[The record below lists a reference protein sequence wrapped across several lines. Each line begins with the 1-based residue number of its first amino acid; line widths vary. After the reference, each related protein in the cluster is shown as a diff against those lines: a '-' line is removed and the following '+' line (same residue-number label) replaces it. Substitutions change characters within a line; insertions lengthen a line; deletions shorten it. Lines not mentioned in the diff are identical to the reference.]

1 MAKIRFAPFVVLMGL
16 LLVSPGSMR
25 IGLAHGLEPQGEVQ
39 PQGDAS
45 VAATVSNKYSYQGVL
60 KENGQPVTGSRDMT
74 FRLCSDD
81 DCTTQLDSVHKA
93 SVQVTEGLFSVEL
106 KGDPYDFSG
115 RGLWLEVEVGGTSL
129 GCQEIMPVPYALSL
143 RPGAMIDSATS
154 AARLAFCAGSLGEG
168 DYRCVGA
175 YGEGDWGV
183 HGKSSGGFG
192 VRGESDGTAGTGVY
206 GEGPEYGVQGEG
218 GIGVYGSGQGVGVE
232 GHTVYGTGVK
242 GTTQDASGYGGYF
255 ENKATSGAAYGV
267 RGESASRSGVGVY
280 GLASSSSGGHGVYA
294 KSSGDKSAGAALL
307 AENTN
312 TNKGIAVWAANES
325 SDSTLVV
332 GNDGSGPLIK
342 GFGGDGGEH
351 EFKVSNEGW
360 VSIGTTSPAR
370 HALAVKSSEEA
381 VGGTTVHVEN
391 DNPKGIGMMVET
403 YSDDEPTLLLSQHG
417 EGEILR
423 ADSWVGGWHR
433 VFKVK
438 NDGTVQCSILEITGG
453 SDLSEPFDV
462 RATEGETEPGMVV
475 CIDPDHPGKLV
486 VCSKAYDRTVA
497 GIISGAGD
505 VEPGMLMAQRDSV
518 VDGAYPVALTGR
530 VYAWAEGPVEPGDL
544 LTTSD
549 TPGHAAKVT
558 DYGKAH
564 GAIIGKAMTGL
575 KEGQGLVLVLV
586 ALQ

>member
-1 MAKIRFAPFVVLMGL
+1 MNRMRFVPYLLLIGL

-25 IGLAHGLEPQGEVQ
+25 VGLAQGPERQGKVQ
-39 PQGDAS
+39 PQSDVSVPGM
-45 VAATVSNKYSYQGVL
+45 VAAGFSFQGVL
-60 KENGQPVTGSRDMT
+60 REDTNPVTGTRDMT
-74 FRLCSDD
+74 FRLYSDD

-106 KGDPYDFSG
+106 RGDPYDFNG

-129 GCQEIMPVPYALSL
+129 GCQEIIPVPYALSL
-143 RPGAMIDSATS
+143 RPGAMIDSTTS

-175 YGEGDWGV
+175 YGEGQWGV
-183 HGKSSGGFG
+183 HGRSSGGFG
-192 VRGESDGTAGTGVY
+192 VRGESDGTSGTGVY
-206 GEGPEYGVQGEG
+206 GAGPDYGVQGEG
-218 GIGVYGSGQGVGVE
+218 GIGVYGSGQDVGVE
-232 GHTVYGTGVK
+232 GQSVYGTGVK

-255 ENKATSGAAYGV
+255 ENSATSGAGYGV
-267 RGESASRSGVGVY
+267 KGESASPSGVGVY
-280 GLASSSSGGHGVYA
+280 GHASSSSGGHGVYA
-294 KSSGDKSAGAALL
+294 KSSGNKSAGAALL

-370 HALAVKSSEEA
+370 HALAVKSSEQG
-381 VGGTTVHVEN
+381 VDGTTVHVEN
-391 DNPKGIGMMVET
+391 HNAKGIGMMVET

-453 SDLSEPFDV
+453 SDLSEQFDV
-462 RATEGETEPGMVV
+462 RATQGETEPGMVV
-475 CIDPDHPGKLV
+475 CIDADHPGQLV
-486 VCSKAYDRTVA
+486 VCTEPYDRTVA

-558 DYGKAH
+558 DYGKAQ
-564 GAIIGKAMTGL
+564 GAIIGKAMTGI
-575 KEGQGLVLVLV
+575 EGGEGLVLVLV